1 MPSERQNAVFRRHFP
16 IPILPKQNRS
26 VCYNCTFYRTRTPM
40 FPDFSQTLSKDRH
53 FLQSAFKNP
62 NKYGGL
68 SKVEEKYRKSHEI

>member
-1 MPSERQNAVFRRHFP
+1 
-16 IPILPKQNRS
+16 
-26 VCYNCTFYRTRTPM
+26 M

-68 SKVEEKYRKSHEI
+68 SKVEENTENRTKSFETFGSLAQTRIRQHPARSRKT